1 MGFRK
6 KGSLTVT
13 RQKHFRRK
21 SYQEREKNPTIRM
34 METQYSSPIYVIPQN
49 MLQKQ
54 QQQSLMKLSS
64 NPTLAPAPA
73 KYRVILSDVNK
84 INKVVVNDKVQI
96 AKSKPI
102 ATVVGCK
109 RPAAALSPVSIIK
122 TDIKKEEDNESEAP
136 MRKRANLDHLSPDE
150 RLQRRKLKNR
160 VAAQN
165 ARDKKKAQTDEM
177 EKMIEQMRIEKQLL
191 AAENARLLA
200 LTEQLQQENISLSE
214 ENADFKQRLGYP
226 APISIELPLSPA
238 SLPPLSP
245 SPSDVTMSASSSVT
259 SVTVAPPESS
269 ELTNDPLLQEQGPI
283 TTVLTTQ
290 SLAPGLSSPPDLTP
304 WVQGCVITLS
314 CVLVTLM
321 TILRQSSPPLSSPL
335 PPSPPPSLSTSHQ
348 SQSETKLP
356 LKKRSWEVWS
366 PP

>member
-1 MGFRK
+1 
-6 KGSLTVT
+6 VT
-13 RQKHFRRK
+13 RQNKYK
-21 SYQEREKNPTIRM
+21 EICQEREKNHTIRM

-84 INKVVVNDKVQI
+84 INKVLVNDKVQI

-122 TDIKKEEDNESEAP
+122 TDIKMEEDNDEEAEGDAP

-165 ARDKKKAQTDEM
+165 ARDKKKAQTDDM

-200 LTEQLQQENISLSE
+200 LTEQLQQENLSLSE

-245 SPSDVTMSASSSVT
+245 SPSDVTMSPPSSVT

-269 ELTNDPLLQEQGPI
+269 ELTYAPLLQEQGAMQ
-283 TTVLTTQ
+283 TSLTSQ
-290 SLAPGLSSPPDLTP
+290 SLRSGLSSNQDLTR
-304 WVQGCVITLS
+304 WAQGCVVTLS
-314 CVLVTLM
+314 CVLITLM
-321 TILRQSSPPLSSPL
+321 SQILRQSSQT
-335 PPSPPPSLSTSHQ
+335 PSPSLSPSLTSPQ
-348 SQSETKLP
+348 SSQSLTKLP
-356 LKKRSWEVWS
+356 LKKRNWEVWS
-366 PP
+366 PPPPERS

>member
-1 MGFRK
+1 
-6 KGSLTVT
+6 
-13 RQKHFRRK
+13 
-21 SYQEREKNPTIRM
+21 
-34 METQYSSPIYVIPQN
+34 

-54 QQQSLMKLSS
+54 QQQSLLKLSS
-64 NPTLAPAPA
+64 NPTLAPAAP

-84 INKVVVNDKVQI
+84 INKVVVNDKIQI

-109 RPAAALSPVSIIK
+109 RPAAALSPQSPVAIIK
-122 TDIKKEEDNESEAP
+122 TDIKEEDDNEEENETGAP

-165 ARDKKKAQTDEM
+165 ARDKKKAQTEEM
-177 EKMIEQMRIEKQLL
+177 EKVIEQMRIEKQLL

-200 LTEQLQQENISLSE
+200 LTEQLQQENLSLSE

-226 APISIELPLSPA
+226 TTSTPAISIELPLSPA

-335 PPSPPPSLSTSHQ
+335 PPPPPPSLSTSHQ

-366 PP
+366 PPRS

>member
-1 MGFRK
+1 MGQK
-6 KGSLTVT
+6 EGTSQLT
-13 RQKHFRRK
+13 RQNKYK
-21 SYQEREKNPTIRM
+21 EICQEREKNQTIRM
-34 METQYSSPIYVIPQN
+34 MGTQYSSPIYVIPQN

-64 NPTLAPAPA
+64 NPTLAPAPG

-122 TDIKKEEDNESEAP
+122 TDIKKEEDNEEEAESEAP

-245 SPSDVTMSASSSVT
+245 SPSDVTMSPASSVT

-269 ELTNDPLLQEQGPI
+269 ELTYDPPLQEQGAI
-283 TTVLTTQ
+283 QTVLTSQ
-290 SLAPGLSSPPDLTP
+290 SLSSGLSSPRT
-304 WVQGCVITLS
+304 
-314 CVLVTLM
+314 
-321 TILRQSSPPLSSPL
+321 
-335 PPSPPPSLSTSHQ
+335 
-348 SQSETKLP
+348 
-356 LKKRSWEVWS
+356 
-366 PP
+366 

>member
-1 MGFRK
+1 
-6 KGSLTVT
+6 
-13 RQKHFRRK
+13 
-21 SYQEREKNPTIRM
+21 M

-54 QQQSLMKLSS
+54 QQQSLLKLSS
-64 NPTLAPAPA
+64 NPTLAPASP

-84 INKVVVNDKVQI
+84 INKVVVNDKIQI

-109 RPAAALSPVSIIK
+109 RPAAAMTPPSPVAVYK
-122 TDIKKEEDNESEAP
+122 TDIKEEDNEEENESGAT

-165 ARDKKKAQTDEM
+165 ARDKKKAQTEEM
-177 EKMIEQMRIEKQLL
+177 EKVIEQMRIEKQLL

-200 LTEQLQQENISLSE
+200 LTEKLQQENISLVE

-226 APISIELPLSPA
+226 TIPATTAIAIEL
-238 SLPPLSP
+238 PLSP
-245 SPSDVTMSASSSVT
+245 SPSDVTMSPSSCVT
-259 SVTVAPPESS
+259 SVAVAPPESS
-269 ELTNDPLLQEQGPI
+269 ELTYDPLLQEQGAI
-283 TTVLTTQ
+283 TTALTTQ
-290 SLAPGLSSPPDLTP
+290 SLRPGLSSPPDLTP

-321 TILRQSSPPLSSPL
+321 TILRQSSPPLSSL
-335 PPSPPPSLSTSHQ
+335 PPPSQSQSMSHHS

-356 LKKRSWEVWS
+356 LKKRNWEVWS
-366 PP
+366 PPRS

>member
-1 MGFRK
+1 
-6 KGSLTVT
+6 
-13 RQKHFRRK
+13 
-21 SYQEREKNPTIRM
+21 M

-54 QQQSLMKLSS
+54 QQQSLLKLSS
-64 NPTLAPAPA
+64 NPTLAPASP

-84 INKVVVNDKVQI
+84 INKVVVNDKIQI

-109 RPAAALSPVSIIK
+109 RPAAAMAPLSPVAVYK
-122 TDIKKEEDNESEAP
+122 TDIKEEEDNEEENESGAT

-177 EKMIEQMRIEKQLL
+177 EKVIEQMRIEKQLL

-200 LTEQLQQENISLSE
+200 LTEQLQQENISLVE
-214 ENADFKQRLGYP
+214 ENTDFKQRLGYP
-226 APISIELPLSPA
+226 ATTAIAIELPLSPA

-245 SPSDVTMSASSSVT
+245 SPSDVTMSPPSCVT
-259 SVTVAPPESS
+259 SVAVAPPESS
-269 ELTNDPLLQEQGPI
+269 ELTYDPLLQEQGAIMPA
-283 TTVLTTQ
+283 LTTQ
-290 SLAPGLSSPPDLTP
+290 SLAPGLSSPVDLTP

-321 TILRQSSPPLSSPL
+321 TILRQSSPPLSSL
-335 PPSPPPSLSTSHQ
+335 PPPSQSQSMSHHS

-356 LKKRSWEVWS
+356 LKKRNWEVWS
-366 PP
+366 PPRS

>member
-1 MGFRK
+1 MGQK
-6 KGSLTVT
+6 EGTSQLT
-13 RQKHFRRK
+13 RQNKYKEIF
-21 SYQEREKNPTIRM
+21 QEREKNPIIRM

-64 NPTLAPAPA
+64 NPTLAPAPQ

-122 TDIKKEEDNESEAP
+122 TDIKKEEDNEEEAESEAP

-238 SLPPLSP
+238 PPVPQPLRCH
-245 SPSDVTMSASSSVT
+245 DVTSIISDQCHSG
-259 SVTVAPPESS
+259 AP
-269 ELTNDPLLQEQGPI
+269 
-283 TTVLTTQ
+283 
-290 SLAPGLSSPPDLTP
+290 
-304 WVQGCVITLS
+304 
-314 CVLVTLM
+314 
-321 TILRQSSPPLSSPL
+321 
-335 PPSPPPSLSTSHQ
+335 
-348 SQSETKLP
+348 
-356 LKKRSWEVWS
+356 
-366 PP
+366 